1 MLKNMQDQISKIQND
16 WKVILKEEI
25 GKEYF
30 KKIGQFI
37 CKEKK
42 NKTIFPTNEKIF
54 KTKYLKYKMIGKLF
68 SKKKLVKNILKK

>member
-42 NKTIFPTNEKIF
+42 NKTIFPTNEKNIQF
-54 KTKYLKYKMIGKLF
+54 F
-68 SKKKLVKNILKK
+68 KKKQPFKNVKLVNYCSRSLS

>member
-42 NKTIFPTNEKIF
+42 
-54 KTKYLKYKMIGKLF
+54 
-68 SKKKLVKNILKK
+68 KKKLFFQLTKKYSIL